1 MQCICNLQLH
11 FSEICWIQKTKKQ
24 TEVLKNYTENT
35 LTKKSFS
42 ETWYD
47 SYNNYTEK
55 DISIV
60 TTNSTVT
67 VNVSLSFHKIHG
79 LNK

>member
-1 MQCICNLQLH
+1 MQCICNLQWNMMD
-11 FSEICWIQKTKKQ
+11 SKDQKTNKQ

>member
-1 MQCICNLQLH
+1 MYMQFTCQYNSVKYDGFKSL
-11 FSEICWIQKTKKQ
+11 
-24 TEVLKNYTENT
+24 NYIENT

-47 SYNNYTEK
+47 SYNNYIEK
-55 DISIV
+55 EDILIV
-60 TTNSTVT
+60 TANSTVT